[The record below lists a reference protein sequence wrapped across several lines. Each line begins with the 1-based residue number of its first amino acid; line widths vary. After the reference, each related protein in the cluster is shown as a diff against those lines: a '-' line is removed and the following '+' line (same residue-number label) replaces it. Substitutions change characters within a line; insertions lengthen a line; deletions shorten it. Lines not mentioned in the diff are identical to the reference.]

1 MVILKGKIFKHG
13 NSYAKRVNKSIVDAN
28 IVKPGETYESLL
40 LSPNL
45 SSEQKEF
52 LDLLV
57 NRIGSHMIATGKK
70 PEEFKFLVE
79 EEDGTQKRLDGEGV
93 RPRPTTSRHTQRCPV
108 GELDS
113 SEPTV
118 FGVRHPHL
126 IGQCGNASPTA

>member
-70 PEEFKFLVE
+70 PEEMKFLVE
-79 EEDGTQKRLDGEGV
+79 EEDGEQTRLDKEGV
-93 RPRPTTSRHTQRCPV
+93 RPRPTTSRQTHRRPV

-118 FGVRHPHL
+118 FGVQNPHL
-126 IGQCGNASPTA
+126 LCQCTSASTT